1 MHPQQRPPFE
11 PWKDLEVEAFADA
24 KDEEEPY
31 ETRNIE
37 SPQTGQ
43 EPPNKRPSL
52 SISLAL

>member
-11 PWKDLEVEAFADA
+11 PWKDLEVEAFAAA

-31 ETRNIE
+31 ATRNIE
-37 SPQTGQ
+37 SPQIGQ